1 MGGGDEWTELL
12 MVLLWS
18 SGRTRSKNTEF
29 EASHQKKFIIGL
41 TLALKECFNF
51 LSGVLE

>member
-1 MGGGDEWTELL
+1 MTGELMGGGDEWTELL

-29 EASHQKKFIIGL
+29 EASHQIKIHHWPDFGAKRVF
-41 TLALKECFNF
+41 
-51 LSGVLE
+51 